1 MSTAPS
7 KPLDFT
13 ANIGVLGR
21 GNCKPKCPPHA
32 IVNFPAVYYDWGS
45 GGGSSPVGNEPSP
58 YVGHIDLQQSSTAGE
73 SKEMLEDEAEQTTE
87 STPGNRNLH
96 SPASPAELGAR
107 KAKKRRLTSLSS
119 APPGGSYRIPQQGQ
133 LQIIIKN
140 PNKTAVKLFL
150 VPYDLEEMESGTK
163 TFIRQRSYSADA
175 VVDKSQ
181 MQNSSSPTTTSK
193 KQTLRY
199 LIHLNI
205 CSPSKGRFY
214 LYHQI
219 RVVFA
224 NRVPDNKE
232 KLNNEIQAP
241 QPRYSVYRPSRDTF
255 SGPNSG
261 AIANIAAANPYR
273 RRSSGFGLG
282 SYQFD
287 GHAAQIT
294 TGGSTYPFISDAMT
308 PVPSTPLTIKTSK
321 QDPAD
326 LDRVSDVDSMEL
338 DTPRPTTS
346 DDPRSPLSDK
356 SNRIFGT
363 QLSSSHKSSS
373 SQGSDGYIKLNK
385 GDCGYGGIYGRPR
398 TPEPGE
404 GLLARRLKGLGVQNY
419 AEDSGI

>member
-1 MSTAPS
+1 M
-7 KPLDFT
+7 
-13 ANIGVLGR
+13 
-21 GNCKPKCPPHA
+21 
-32 IVNFPAVYYDWGS
+32 YYDWGS
-45 GGGSSPVGNEPSP
+45 GSGSSSVDNEPSP
-58 YVGHIDLQQSSTAGE
+58 YVGHIDLQQSSAAGE
-73 SKEMLEDEAEQTTE
+73 PKATLKDEAVQIAE
-87 STPGNRNLH
+87 STPENRNLH
-96 SPASPAELGAR
+96 NPVSPAGLGTR
-107 KAKKRRLTSLSS
+107 KAKKRRLTSPSS

-150 VPYDLEEMESGTK
+150 VPYDLEGMEPGTK
-163 TFIRQRSYSADA
+163 TFIRQRSYSADN
-175 VVDKSQ
+175 VVDKPQ
-181 MQNSSSPTTTSK
+181 IKNASSSTTTSK

-232 KLNNEIQAP
+232 KLNNEIQVP
-241 QPRYSVYRPSRDTF
+241 QPRYSVYK
-255 SGPNSG
+255 PNKDAVSIPGSG
-261 AIANIAAANPYR
+261 AVANMAAVNPYR
-273 RRSSGFGLG
+273 RQSSGFGLG

-287 GHAAQIT
+287 GHATQIM
-294 TGGSTYPFISDAMT
+294 TGGSTYPSIGGAMT
-308 PVPSTPLTIKTSK
+308 PVPSTPLTITTSK
-321 QDPAD
+321 QEPAD

-373 SQGSDGYIKLNK
+373 SQGSDGYTKLNK

-404 GLLARRLKGLGVQNY
+404 GLLARRLKGLGMQTY
-419 AEDSGI
+419 TEDSGI